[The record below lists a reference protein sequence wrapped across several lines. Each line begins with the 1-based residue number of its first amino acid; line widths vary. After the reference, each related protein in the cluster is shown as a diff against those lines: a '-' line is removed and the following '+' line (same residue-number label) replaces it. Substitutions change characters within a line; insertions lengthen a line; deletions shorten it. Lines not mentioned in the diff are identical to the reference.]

1 MANIIDAEK
10 AVKQFVDGFEP
21 MIRCVM
27 VENREEVSQYIVEQL
42 WSGINGNDKPLRP
55 TYFNDP
61 YFKTEEAGYW
71 YKNAKG
77 YAAFKE
83 KNAPLMHSDLIN
95 APVSSKGTPNL
106 IITGEFHDS
115 ITATPTDKG
124 LKIGSEGVSFSSDIE
139 KKYGQAIYRVGSYAR
154 KTFFRRCLKQGIEDY
169 FRKFGL

>member
-10 AVKQFVDGFEP
+10 AVKQFVEGFEP
-21 MIRCVM
+21 MIRDVM

-61 YFKTEEAGYW
+61 YFNTKEAGYW

-83 KNAPLMHSDLIN
+83 KCWCSCLLRAERGRSMCL
-95 APVSSKGTPNL
+95 
-106 IITGEFHDS
+106 
-115 ITATPTDKG
+115 
-124 LKIGSEGVSFSSDIE
+124 
-139 KKYGQAIYRVGSYAR
+139 
-154 KTFFRRCLKQGIEDY
+154 LKQ
-169 FRKFGL
+169 KCLTV